1 MVNNASSSSDIIATG
16 SEVEIAL
23 DAAQQIEGKN
33 VRVVS
38 MPCWELFEKQNKTYR
53 DRIIDPDCKR
63 RLVVEAGCSFGWER
77 YAGRCGTMITL
88 DTYGASGPF
97 KDLAK
102 LFGFTTEN
110 VLAKAKELLA
120 K

>member
-1 MVNNASSSSDIIATG
+1 LTIIATG

-23 DAAQQIEGKN
+23 DAAKQLADKN

-38 MPCWELFEKQNKTYR
+38 MTCRELFEKQNKTYR

-63 RLVVEAGCSFGWER
+63 RLVVEAGTPFGWDK
-77 YAGRCGTMITL
+77 YAGAKGAMLTL
-88 DTYGASGPF
+88 DTFGASGAY

-102 LFGFTTEN
+102 HFGFTTEN
-110 VLAKAKELLA
+110 VLAKARELLA
-120 K
+120 L